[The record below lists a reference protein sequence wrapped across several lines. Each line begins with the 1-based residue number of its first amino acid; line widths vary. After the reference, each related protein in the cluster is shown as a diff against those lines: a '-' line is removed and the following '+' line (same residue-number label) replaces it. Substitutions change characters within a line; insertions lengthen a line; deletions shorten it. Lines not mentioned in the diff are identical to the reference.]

1 MLGLKLLFDDIPSI
15 FTVAFHKHNLQ
26 TYLVLGNYIQL
37 TDQFGQFENMLMGK
51 MT

>member
-1 MLGLKLLFDDIPSI
+1 MLGLKLLFDDIPRFFI
-15 FTVAFHKHNLQ
+15 VAFHKHSPQ